1 MSRNDRYVAF
11 TLQDQVRVYE
21 ICTRTIQ
28 RVSLG
33 SGMDRSSD
41 FGHRSVMG
49 ASPNAKGTAYQGKRQ
64 EAIIERK
71 LQFSPD
77 GKHFAIAT
85 HLGDHY
91 AYVDVWNCTFQQW
104 SIVPD
109 KSKSFKLP
117 SVCISVLPSTRI
129 VQLTFSSS
137 GPATTGTLRGYSMM
151 GHSMRFSLRP
161 SLRKN
166 TPRFS
171 RCWTTRQQMIPLVR
185 EWCTRRSHP
194 PGRDSL

>member
-71 LQFSPD
+71 LQFSPN

-109 KSKSFKLP
+109 KSKSLKLP
-117 SVCISVLPSTRI
+117 SVCIFVLIERNVSLTIPSG
-129 VQLTFSSS
+129 Q
-137 GPATTGTLRGYSMM
+137 ATTGTLRVCFMM

-161 SLRKN
+161 SSRKN
-166 TPRFS
+166 TPHSF
-171 RCWTTRQQMIPLVR
+171 RCWMTRRRTTPSVL
-185 EWCTRRSHP
+185 EWCMRRSPP
-194 PGRDSL
+194 PGHDSF

>member
-1 MSRNDRYVAF
+1 MFENDSDVPQAYLTIETENQTFPVTCMVMSRNDRYVAF

-117 SVCISVLPSTRI
+117 SVCTSVLPSTRI
-129 VQLTFSSS
+129 VQLTF
-137 GPATTGTLRGYSMM
+137 
-151 GHSMRFSLRP
+151 F
-161 SLRKN
+161 
-166 TPRFS
+166 F
-171 RCWTTRQQMIPLVR
+171 
-185 EWCTRRSHP
+185 
-194 PGRDSL
+194 